1 MPSWWGLTKRLTYT
15 SQESCQ
21 SVYCCS
27 WSMLKSFLKS
37 NTRIFGMRPCIS
49 QSCSTLPLR
58 SSPGFGTAL
67 IVVCSIPEF
76 APVSPV
82 DVELGVGFGPGF
94 DVGLGVELDVGLG
107 FGFGVRLG
115 LGLGVGPGFGLD
127 VGLGLGVGLAAG
139 LGVGLGFG
147 LGVGLAFGLG
157 LGLGVGLGLGLG
169 VGLGLA
175 FGPGCS
181 VGVGAGP
188 AGDVGLDVG
197 PVDGMIG
204 FR

>member
-37 NTRIFGMRPCIS
+37 NTRIFGMRPCVS

-67 IVVCSIPEF
+67 VACSIPEF

-94 DVGLGVELDVGLG
+94 DVGLDSASGLLPDS
-107 FGFGVRLG
+107 VLG
-115 LGLGVGPGFGLD
+115 LDSVSD
-127 VGLGLGVGLAAG
+127 SASDSMSDSVLGLVSDWDSGLASESE
-139 LGVGLGFG
+139 LV
-147 LGVGLAFGLG
+147 
-157 LGLGVGLGLGLG
+157 
-169 VGLGLA
+169 LGLA
-175 FGPGCS
+175 S
-181 VGVGAGP
+181 
-188 AGDVGLDVG
+188 GLVSDSALDLASDLALGLVSG
-197 PVDGMIG
+197 
-204 FR
+204 

>member
-37 NTRIFGMRPCIS
+37 NTRIFGMRPCVS

-67 IVVCSIPEF
+67 VACSIPEF

-115 LGLGVGPGFGLD
+115 LGLGVGLG
-127 VGLGLGVGLAAG
+127 VGLGLG
-139 LGVGLGFG
+139 LGV
-147 LGVGLAFGLG
+147 GLG

>member
-37 NTRIFGMRPCIS
+37 NTRIFGMRPCVS
-49 QSCSTLPLR
+49 QPCSTLPLR

-67 IVVCSIPEF
+67 IVVCAIPEF

-94 DVGLGVELDVGLG
+94 GFDVELGVGLD
-107 FGFGVRLG
+107 VRLG
-115 LGLGVGPGFGLD
+115 LGLGVGLGFGLDVGFGVELGVGLAVGLGVGFGVGLD
-127 VGLGLGVGLAAG
+127 VGLGLGV
-139 LGVGLGFG
+139 
-147 LGVGLAFGLG
+147 
-157 LGLGVGLGLGLG
+157 
-169 VGLGLA
+169 
-175 FGPGCS
+175 
-181 VGVGAGP
+181 
-188 AGDVGLDVG
+188 
-197 PVDGMIG
+197 
-204 FR
+204 

>member
-37 NTRIFGMRPCIS
+37 NTRIFGMRPCVS

-67 IVVCSIPEF
+67 IVVCVIPEF

-82 DVELGVGFGPGF
+82 DVELGVGFGLG
-94 DVGLGVELDVGLG
+94 VRLGLELGVELDVGLG
-107 FGFGVRLG
+107 FG
-115 LGLGVGPGFGLD
+115 LGVGF
-127 VGLGLGVGLAAG
+127 
-139 LGVGLGFG
+139 
-147 LGVGLAFGLG
+147 GLAFGQ
-157 LGLGVGLGLGLG
+157 
-169 VGLGLA
+169 
-175 FGPGCS
+175 GCT
-181 VGVGAGP
+181 VGVGSGP
-188 AGDVGLDVG
+188 AGDVELDVG

>member
-37 NTRIFGMRPCIS
+37 NTRIFGMRPCVS

-67 IVVCSIPEF
+67 IVVCAIPEF

-82 DVELGVGFGPGF
+82 DVELGVGFG
-94 DVGLGVELDVGLG
+94 L
-107 FGFGVRLG
+107 GVRLG
-115 LGLGVGPGFGLD
+115 LGLGV
-127 VGLGLGVGLAAG
+127 GLGVGLAAG
-139 LGVGLGFG
+139 LGVGL
-147 LGVGLAFGLG
+147 
-157 LGLGVGLGLGLG
+157 
-169 VGLGLA
+169 
-175 FGPGCS
+175 
-181 VGVGAGP
+181 
-188 AGDVGLDVG
+188 
-197 PVDGMIG
+197 
-204 FR
+204 